1 MGFLASLWLPLAPGR
16 PGSRALQRPITPEE
30 SPRPESPR
38 TETPKD
44 CGVHVG
50 WAEGQLAGL
59 QRQVGAEGE
68 AGEPLGTQHHYNGA
82 PYAGGPP
89 VLQACHLGRL
99 LGPSVLGL
107 CPARPSALCTRGGR
121 EDQFEGQAVS
131 TTALGH
137 PGSGEAQTVHNTG
150 SLRGPAHV
158 HSRSQTWGGRA
169 LPLAAASTEAGPERG
184 VSRTRGQG
192 ARDVPLRNHHQLP
205 CPPRPL

>member
-1 MGFLASLWLPLAPGR
+1 MN
-16 PGSRALQRPITPEE
+16 
-30 SPRPESPR
+30 
-38 TETPKD
+38 
-44 CGVHVG
+44 VG

-68 AGEPLGTQHHYNGA
+68 AGEPLGTQRHYNWA

-150 SLRGPAHV
+150 SFRGPAHMGAKPGEDV
-158 HSRSQTWGGRA
+158 LSRLQPPLQRPGRRGGF
-169 LPLAAASTEAGPERG
+169 LERG
-184 VSRTRGQG
+184 GKEQG
-192 ARDVPLRNHHQLP
+192 MSL
-205 CPPRPL
+205 